1 MNTNSRRTTKP
12 VVAVFGAAGHTGRF
26 IVAELLRRGIAP
38 IAIARDPAALAAA
51 NFPEHES
58 NTDTNLDTNLDTK
71 IQGTKSCAAGHPST
85 TRSCST
91 GRLRELRPSS
101 IAPVPFSRRRMP
113 WRPPHCEPASTISMS
128 PPSRQA
134 RAPTLDKY
142 DIAAREAGI
151 AVVPA
156 MGFYGGF
163 ADLLVTAALGDW
175 DHADTIDI
183 MIGLDR
189 WHPTRGTR
197 ITGEKN
203 TARRVVVAEGQ
214 LAPVPL
220 PPAEKHWEFGPPLGR
235 QAVVELPFS
244 EIILIERHVKTAELH
259 TYLSSIALGDVR
271 NPATPAPKAVDATGR
286 SSQRFVVDAVATRDG
301 KSRRITARGRD
312 IYAFSAPLVCEVTAR
327 LLEGKFSS
335 VGAQPPGAI
344 FDAQEVLSALTPDH
358 LTFEITAV

>member
-1 MNTNSRRTTKP
+1 MSTNSRRATKP
-12 VVAVFGAAGHTGRF
+12 AVAVFGAAGHTGSF
-26 IVAELLRRGIAP
+26 VVAELLRRGIVP
-38 IAIARDPAALAAA
+38 IAIARDPAALTAA
-51 NFPEHES
+51 NFSGLENLEHEV
-58 NTDTNLDTNLDTK
+58 L
-71 IQGTKSCAAGHPST
+71 
-85 TRSCST
+85 
-91 GRLRELRPSS
+91 
-101 IAPVPFSRRRMP
+101 RRR
-113 WRPPHCEPASTISMS
+113 ASVDDVESLDQALEGAQAVINCAGPFLETADAVATTALRAGIHYLDVTAEQ
-128 PPSRQA
+128 PSA
-134 RAPTLDKY
+134 RATLDKY

-197 ITGEKN
+197 ITGERN
-203 TARRVVVAEGQ
+203 TARRMVVAEGQ

-220 PPAEKHWEFGPPLGR
+220 PPSERYWEFGDPLGR
-235 QAVVELPFS
+235 QAVVEVPFS
-244 EIILIERHVKTAELH
+244 EIILIARHVKTAELH

-271 NPATPAPKAVDATGR
+271 DPATPAPKAADETGR
-286 SSQRFVVDAVATRDG
+286 SPQRFVVDAVVRRDG

-327 LLEGKFSS
+327 LLEGEFSS

-358 LTFEITAV
+358 LTFEITAA